1 MKTIINVEN
10 IQCHNCAR
18 SIGKEIGI
26 ISGVYGVKVDMANRV
41 IAIDHTEEITEKE
54 LLERFEKIG
63 NL

>member
-10 IQCHNCAR
+10 IQCSSCAR

-26 ISGVYGVKVDMANRV
+26 IRGVYGVNVDIANKV

-54 LLERFEKIG
+54 LLEKFEKIY
-63 NL
+63 